1 MPSKY
6 GNMSISTFLNQLSS
20 AAPAPGGGSVAALSG
35 AMAAALILM
44 VCNLTIGKE
53 KFARSEQEIKEIKQQ
68 ATELRHTLVDAV
80 DADIN
85 AYNRVIACYRL
96 PKASKQER
104 VDRRESLQQA
114 LKKATEVPYHTAEAC
129 YRVLELNRKLPGIG
143 NPSAVSDVA
152 VSVRLAEAGLQS
164 ALYNVDI
171 NCNYIKDEV
180 YTKKYRAGRVKLAE
194 KARLMRK
201 EIICTVR
208 TMLQG

>member
-6 GNMSISTFLNQLSS
+6 EDMSISTFLNQLSS

-53 KFARSEQEIKEIKQQ
+53 KFACSEQEIKAIKQQ
-68 ATELRHTLVDAV
+68 ARDLRHTLVDAV

-96 PKASKQER
+96 PKASKQEQ

-114 LKKATEVPYHTAEAC
+114 LKEAAEVPYHTAEAC

-171 NCNYIKDEV
+171 NCNYIKDED
-180 YTKKYRAGRVKLAE
+180 YTKKYRAERVKLAE

-201 EIICTVR
+201 EIICAVR

>member
-6 GNMSISTFLNQLSS
+6 ESMSISTFLNQLSS

-53 KFARSEQEIKEIKQQ
+53 KFARSEQEIKGIKEE
-68 ATELRHTLVDAV
+68 ARDLRHTLVDAV

-85 AYNRVIACYRL
+85 AYNGVIACYRL
-96 PKASKQER
+96 PKATKQEQA
-104 VDRRESLQQA
+104 DRRERLQEA
-114 LKKATEVPYHTAEAC
+114 LKKAAEVPYHTAEAC
-129 YRVLELNRKLPGIG
+129 YRVLELNRSLPGIG

-171 NCNYIKDEV
+171 NCNYIKDED
-180 YTKKYRAGRVKLAE
+180 YTKKYREERVKLAE

-201 EIICTVR
+201 EIICVVGTV
-208 TMLQG
+208 LQS